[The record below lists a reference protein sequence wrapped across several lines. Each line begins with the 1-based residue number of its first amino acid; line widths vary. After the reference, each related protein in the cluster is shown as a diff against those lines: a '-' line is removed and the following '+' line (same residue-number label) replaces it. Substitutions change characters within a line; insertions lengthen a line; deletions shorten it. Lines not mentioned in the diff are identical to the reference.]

1 MLNNLNINIARKIS
15 KDYALRNEILPLNE
29 DNEFVNIIS
38 CRENTSGNNISF
50 MFNKKIKSKYI
61 SKNEFSQIV
70 ENVFS
75 GEDENIQDL
84 IFKEAIEN
92 NASDIHIEPGVD
104 EVSVRMRID
113 GSLSVVRKLM
123 LNEYR
128 SLIQK
133 IKINANMDIT
143 EKRAPQDGKLTII
156 DKGVNFDIR
165 VSSLPVNNGEKL
177 VLRVLRR
184 DGLVRSIESINFTEE
199 QQRKLDKIL
208 QIKSG
213 IVLVNGP
220 TGSGKSTTLY
230 SILNKIKS
238 TDVNITTLED
248 PIEIDIDGINQ
259 VALNKKVNL
268 NFATGLRS
276 ILRQDP
282 DIIMVG
288 EIRDSETAEIA
299 NRAAITGHKVFSTI
313 HTKTPGQVYI
323 RLRDMGVEEYLLR
336 DSIVGIIS
344 QRLIKILCGNC
355 KKKVFNDNE
364 KEYHYE
370 IYEPVG
376 CQECNNTGYKGRRV
390 VATVVEITNEI
401 KAQLIAG
408 NYDFIQLSNYEMKT
422 NLLNLLHLGG
432 ITINDLNLFMQMEGL
447 NEEIEI

>member
-1 MLNNLNINIARKIS
+1 MLNTLNINIARKVS
-15 KDYALRNEILPLNE
+15 KDFALRNGILPLNE
-29 DNEFVNIIS
+29 ESESVNIIS
-38 CRENTSGNNISF
+38 YRENISENNLSF

-61 SKNEFSQIV
+61 SKNEFSKIV

-75 GEDENIQDL
+75 GEDENIQEL
-84 IFKEAIEN
+84 IFKEAIDN
-92 NASDIHIEPGVD
+92 NASDIHIEPGID

-113 GSLSVVRKLM
+113 GTLSVVRKLM
-123 LNEYR
+123 INEYR

-143 EKRAPQDGKLTII
+143 EKRAPQDGKLLITIDGI
-156 DKGVNFDIR
+156 TFDIR

-184 DGLVRSIESINFTEE
+184 DGLVRSIDSINFTQE
-199 QQRKLDKIL
+199 QKRKLEKIL
-208 QIKSG
+208 LIKSG

-230 SILNKIKS
+230 SILNRIKS

-248 PIEIDIDGINQ
+248 PIEIDIEGINQ

-344 QRLIKILCGNC
+344 QRLIKILCHKC
-355 KKKVFNDNE
+355 KKKILNSKE
-364 KEYHYE
+364 KEHHYE
-370 IYEPVG
+370 IYSPVG
-376 CQECNNTGYKGRRV
+376 CVECNNTGYKGRRV

-401 KAQLIAG
+401 KAELIAG
-408 NYDFIQLSNYEMKT
+408 NYDVIQLSNYEMKT
-422 NLLNLLHLGG
+422 NLLNLLYQGD
-432 ITINDLNLFMQMEGL
+432 ITIDDLNLFMQMEGL
-447 NEEIEI
+447 NEESEI